1 MEATTRCAAV
11 LLLLLLTQGKS
22 SAPALVRDII
32 KITGRSIRNIL
43 QVKSH
48 CGMKNAWHE
57 CLCKSGIVMLVVQIV
72 ANTTQVVVSCYLHF
86 FIFGTWSFFWVNGQ
100 LIRTDW

>member
-32 KITGRSIRNIL
+32 NITGRSIENAL
-43 QVKSH
+43 QMIRH
-48 CGMKNAWHE
+48 CGMKHKVSK
-57 CLCKSGIVMLVVQIV
+57 LRIVMID
-72 ANTTQVVVSCYLHF
+72 S
-86 FIFGTWSFFWVNGQ
+86 S
-100 LIRTDW
+100 